1 MLALDVEKR
10 LGDFHLEVRFATTGR
25 TAALFGPSGAGKT
38 TIANLI
44 AGLITP
50 DRGRIVLEDAVLF
63 DSDKHVNVPSHQR
76 RIGYVFQEGR
86 LFPHLTVARN
96 LDYGRFMNGLAR
108 DPEGERRIIELLDI
122 AHLLDRRPGRL

>member
-1 MLALDVEKR
+1 MLALDVAKQ
-10 LGDFHLEVRFATTGR
+10 LGEFQLAVNFATAGR

-44 AGLITP
+44 AGLVTP
-50 DRGRIVLEDAVLF
+50 DRGRIALDDAVLF
-63 DSDKHVNVPSHQR
+63 DSETHVNIPPHRR

-108 DPEGERRIIELLDI
+108 DPDSERRIIELLDI
-122 AHLLDRRPGRL
+122 AHLLNRRPGR